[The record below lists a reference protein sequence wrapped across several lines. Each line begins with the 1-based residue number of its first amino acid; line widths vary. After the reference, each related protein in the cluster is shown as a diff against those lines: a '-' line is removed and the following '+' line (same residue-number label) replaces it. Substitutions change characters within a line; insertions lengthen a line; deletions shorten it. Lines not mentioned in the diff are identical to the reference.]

1 MGSLKATSEDG
12 DVSVLVGRFV
22 ALNHATMRTD
32 HKDRPAISTSRAASS
47 PF

>member
-12 DVSVLVGRFV
+12 DVSALGGRLV
-22 ALNHATMRTD
+22 ALNHANMKAD
-32 HKDRPAISTSRAASS
+32 HKDRPAISASRAASS